1 MSRLPGVGSRPR
13 RGPRGLGAAFARGAR
28 RGGPRAAARRGQ
40 VLGYAALLLVALV
53 GVAALVIDLGIVYL
67 TRQQMQSAAELAALE
82 GLRWRDELPVEWLA
96 DPATLAQIEA
106 LAGGPH
112 PPLPQ
117 DDSSAWRAWR
127 DAARRWAAAR
137 AVRLRFDDNLNPDDG
152 DAMNFGAGPNVSYSG
167 GTPVAPQFNA
177 GQTIA
182 PAAAYKPALEP
193 NPTNAPA
200 GDLVAG
206 NYTEPAVAGGHAEA
220 ADYARADFQPST
232 AGDALLARLRRSDE
246 AAPPGASRGDPVPT
260 LWARGVLARAETRFD
275 GTPVAETALYDRK
288 ARGLVVRAAAIA
300 RGEPAVVVGQADAAR
315 ELAGLGPWAMEQ
327 AAWDA
332 WPVDAAQTLAVAGS
346 GRLSDSTGNVGQ
358 LIPCGSLKTSAA
370 PLAVGHALTQTATQ
384 ADLAGVA
391 FPDPAVEHVAAIV
404 TGAPGSYVVVGFGY
418 VEVTGNSTGLSMV
431 KRDGRVLP
439 RNASA
444 AWPPGLPPQGLAAA
458 WNDHRTLDAPLL
470 APALR
475 RAVDVP

>member
-53 GVAALVIDLGIVYL
+53 GVTALVIDLGIVYL

-82 GLRWRDELPVEWLA
+82 GLRWRDELPAEWLA
-96 DPATLAQIEA
+96 DPATVAQIGA

-112 PPLPQ
+112 PALPQ
-117 DDSSAWRAWR
+117 DDSVEWRAWR

-152 DAMNFGAGPNVSYSG
+152 DAMNFGAGPNVSYTG

-232 AGDALLARLRRSDE
+232 AGDAFLARLRRSDE
-246 AAPPGASRGDPVPT
+246 AAPPGASRGAPVPT

-315 ELAGLGPWAMEQ
+315 ELPGLGPWAMEQ

-332 WPVDAAQTLAVAGS
+332 WPVDGAKSLAVDGS
-346 GRLSDSTGNVGQ
+346 GRLNDGGADMGQ
-358 LIPCGSLKTSAA
+358 LIRGGTLRSSAA
-370 PLAVGHALTQTATQ
+370 PRAVGEGVETATQ
-384 ADLAGVA
+384 AELAGVA

-404 TGAPGSYVVVGFGY
+404 TGAPGSYVIVGFGY
-418 VEVTGNSTGLSMV
+418 VEVTGDSTGLSV
-431 KRDGRVLP
+431 IKRGGRVMP

-444 AWPPGLPPQGLAAA
+444 AWPPGLPPQQLGAA
-458 WNDHRTLDAPLL
+458 WNEHRTLDAPLL